1 MSFATRQAPER
12 APRQVVCESL
22 APGARTPRPSGGGPD
37 VTAVHPRYPSDVRR
51 PLLLLQSL
59 ALSVVLMC
67 PAPGGF
73 GTRAIGSP
81 DGDGAKHL
89 WTLWWMRE
97 EALAGQPGPLTR
109 LVNFPMG
116 ASLYPIDPVD
126 GLLGVLLPLP
136 PTQLANLLAVLHLT
150 LLGLAAGWLGRL
162 VSGSRLGGFVAGAL
176 AQGSAFTAFTL
187 HVGVG
192 ELRQV
197 WWVPLGFACLLR
209 AQETGRQ
216 RWFLALGATAG
227 AATLA
232 CFYHGAFLGL
242 GAFVWLCCSPPRSA
256 RAFGGFAVAAALAL
270 AIAIPAARTFSA
282 SYGPPA
288 AAESAEAA
296 PATLATEAAAAADAV
311 GAAASLD
318 DLYLPRSVA
327 RSRLDAETRAFT
339 GGRYLGWLAAALALA
354 GVAASPR
361 RAWPWVAVAVVG
373 AALSLGS
380 APTLGGAPLGGA
392 AWGAPFRALNA
403 ALASVAEPI
412 NFPARFLALPM
423 IALPM
428 LASLATRW
436 RWTALLVPFAIA
448 EIQLGDLVP
457 WPRESF
463 ALPPVTGLSGK
474 GPILDLGIALD
485 DSRASRQLDMAV
497 QMALSSPTQ
506 ALPVDRLDR
515 WNNAGARWARA
526 LPIVQDLASHGPNP
540 PAPAAQ
546 YRPDLAL
553 LHAAGFER
561 LLMTHPSDALD
572 PKVDG
577 LLTALC
583 GPPQRTELATLW
595 TLPTPRAT
603 AEELAAWAI
612 EQEARVAALPE
623 TDTPGSY
630 PTAPGLR

>member
-1 MSFATRQAPER
+1 MHR
-12 APRQVVCESL
+12 A
-22 APGARTPRPSGGGPD
+22 
-37 VTAVHPRYPSDVRR
+37 
-51 PLLLLQSL
+51 LLLLQSL

-67 PAPGGF
+67 PAPGGL

-97 EALAGQPGPLTR
+97 EALAGEPGSLTR

-116 ASLYPIDPVD
+116 APLYPIDPVD
-126 GLLGVLLPLP
+126 GLLSVLLPLP
-136 PTQLANLLAVLHLT
+136 PTHLANLLAVLHLT

-162 VSGSRLGGFVAGAL
+162 VSGSRLGGFVGSAL

-197 WWVPLGFACLLR
+197 WWIPLGLACLHR
-209 AQETGRQ
+209 AQETGRW
-216 RWFLALGATAG
+216 RWFLALGATVG

-232 CFYHGAFLGL
+232 CFYHGAFLAL

-256 RAFGGFAVAAALAL
+256 RALGGFALAAALAL
-270 AIAIPAARTFSA
+270 AVAIPAARTFST

-288 AAESAEAA
+288 ATESDPAA
-296 PATLATEAAAAADAV
+296 PAAEADIAADAV
-311 GAAASLD
+311 GSAASLD
-318 DLYLPRSVA
+318 DLYLPRSAA

-361 RAWPWVAVAVVG
+361 RAWPWVAVAAVG

-380 APTLGGAPLGGA
+380 VPSLGGAPLGGSS
-392 AWGAPFRALNA
+392 WGAPFRALNA

-463 ALPPVTGLSGK
+463 ALPSVTGLSGK
-474 GPILDLGIALD
+474 GPILDLGMALD

-515 WNNAGARWARA
+515 WHNAGARWARA
-526 LPIVQDLASHGPNP
+526 LPIVQDLASLVPNP
-540 PAPAAQ
+540 PAPVAHYQ
-546 YRPDLAL
+546 PDLAL

-561 LLMTHPSDALD
+561 LLMTHPTDALD

-595 TLPTPRAT
+595 TLSPPRAS
-603 AEELAAWAI
+603 AEELPVWTL